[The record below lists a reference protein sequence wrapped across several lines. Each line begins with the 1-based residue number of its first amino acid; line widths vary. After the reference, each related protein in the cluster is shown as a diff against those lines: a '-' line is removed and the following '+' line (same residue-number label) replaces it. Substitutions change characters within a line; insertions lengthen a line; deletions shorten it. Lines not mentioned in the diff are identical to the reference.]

1 MRASVV
7 ITSLLVIA
15 TFLGC
20 DLLVNRDD
28 KLPDF
33 GMEEGYFYW
42 IWDPGSETKEQAT
55 KIELKL
61 DRNHLSIRFYEEYG
75 KAHHDSVLEAYGIE
89 TVWSQTFGKTYPMSG
104 RYRVTKKPAEDY
116 YTSFGV
122 SVSDRFGDLPEVEY
136 ALPAFYLN
144 DRFWDIRLTPI
155 ILYTFHDHITEKR
168 QEEILDSLE
177 IADGVRRYKTIP
189 DDPWSLETIYVTK
202 DSRADPY
209 SLYHDY
215 HQLPFFKIV
224 SMNLAQTTIRYRTP

>member
-1 MRASVV
+1 MRAVV
-7 ITSLLVIA
+7 VAKILLVIV

-20 DLLVNRDD
+20 DLLVNSDN

-42 IWDPGSETKEQAT
+42 AEGERIW
-55 KIELKL
+55 LKR

-75 KAHHDSVLEAYGIE
+75 EAHHDSVLKEYGIE
-89 TVWSQTFGKTYPMSG
+89 IVWSQTFGKAYPMSG
-104 RYRVTKKPAEDY
+104 RYRATKKPAEEY
-116 YTSFGV
+116 YTSYGV
-122 SVSDRFGDLPEVEY
+122 AMSDRLGELPEVEY

-144 DRFWDIRLTPI
+144 EQFWDIRLTPV
-155 ILYTFHDHITEKR
+155 ILYTFHDHITEER

-177 IADGVRRYKTIP
+177 IADGIRRHKTVP

-202 DSRADPY
+202 GSRADPY

-215 HQLPFFKIV
+215 YHLPFFKAV
-224 SMNLAQTTIRYRTP
+224 SMNLAQTAGR